1 MASFHNVR
9 LSRRVL
15 VNARGGP
22 SFKTSIVE
30 TASGDEF
37 RNVEWSKT
45 RGKWEIAYTDDIDVI
60 NEIVAFFYARQGRA
74 YGFRFRD
81 WADYRVDCD
90 FAAGDG
96 TLKVFQAAKVYI
108 SGDYSFNRPLTRLV
122 SPVKV
127 YQSPKTGV
135 DGLGNPTYGP
145 RAVVASGVT
154 VDVDKGT
161 VTFDTA
167 PADGDLIGVACEFDV
182 PVRFDVDELP
192 TTMISQTLVSLDS
205 VPIIEIRNRSP
216 A

>member
-30 TASGDEF
+30 TRSGDEF
-37 RNVEWSKT
+37 RNIEWSKT

-90 FAAGDG
+90 FAAGNG
-96 TLKVFQAAKVYI
+96 TTTVFQAAKVYA
-108 SGDYSFNRPLTRLV
+108 SGGAAFTRPLTRLV
-122 SPVKV
+122 APV
-127 YQSPKTGV
+127 TITV
-135 DGLGNPTYGP
+135 D
-145 RAVVASGVT
+145 RAPATPT
-154 VDVDKGT
+154 VDVDTGKI
-161 VTFDTA
+161 TFAVA
-167 PADGDLIGVACEFDV
+167 PALGAVLHIACEFDV
-182 PVRFDVDELP
+182 PVRFDTDELP
-192 TTMISQTLVSLDS
+192 TTMISQNLVSLDS
-205 VPIIEIRNRSP
+205 VPIIEIRDRGTV
-216 A
+216 